1 MVWVIDAKKASGT
14 YQIQLE
20 FNDGLK
26 GVVDFKNILENDH
39 RAIIR
44 ELLNVEIFNS
54 FIVDNDT
61 LCWKN
66 GVDFAPEFLYEKIS
80 KYKQVA

>member
-1 MVWVIDAKKASGT
+1 MIWVIDAKKANGT
-14 YQIQLE
+14 YELFLE

-26 GVVDFKNILENDH
+26 GFVDLKEILKNDH

-44 ELLNVEIFNS
+44 ELLDVKKFNS
-54 FIVDNDT
+54 FVVENDT
-61 LCWKN
+61 VCWQN
-66 GVDFAPEFLYEKIS
+66 GVDFAPEFLYEMTQ